1 MKKKLFVEKESQKFV
16 LVSLHA
22 TVLIVD
28 TQRRIEKKDAWWLVE
43 HGDNNGKIVSSASLK
58 NHFEEFKQ

>member
-1 MKKKLFVEKESQKFV
+1 MKRKLFVEKESQKFA

-22 TVLIVD
+22 TI
-28 TQRRIEKKDAWWLVE
+28 KKDAWWLVE
-43 HGDNNGKIVSSASLK
+43 HGDNDGKIVSSVFLK

>member
-1 MKKKLFVEKESQKFV
+1 MKKKVFVEKESQKFV

-22 TVLIVD
+22 TV
-28 TQRRIEKKDAWWLVE
+28 KKHAWWLVE
-43 HGDNNGKIVSSASLK
+43 HGDNDGKIVSSVSLK